1 MNSLES
7 FYEDFDPA
15 YSDKI
20 LVISAESF
28 RQQETPKSDGSQRT
42 EAMKFIWRIEEAVA
56 EEKYY
61 HKNFKTNELLQGQ
74 LHRDFW
80 RGFEW

>member
-42 EAMKFIWRIEEAVA
+42 EAMKFI
-56 EEKYY
+56 
-61 HKNFKTNELLQGQ
+61 
-74 LHRDFW
+74 
-80 RGFEW
+80 